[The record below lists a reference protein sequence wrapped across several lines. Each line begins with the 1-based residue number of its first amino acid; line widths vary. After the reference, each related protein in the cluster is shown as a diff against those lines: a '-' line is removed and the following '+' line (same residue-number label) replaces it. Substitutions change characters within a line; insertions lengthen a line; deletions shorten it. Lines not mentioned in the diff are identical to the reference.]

1 MDILRRMSHR
11 QCLVGGEAAS
21 GVWKN
26 HTMKML
32 ASPIPLPDS
41 RLADV
46 HHGRAFF
53 ISPEAE
59 YRALL
64 ILIEDGF
71 RAWRTRWFALVK
83 PDQRPSIGNG
93 WRRSDRRRDPHPIRQ
108 FELRTKYEN
117 APS

>member
-1 MDILRRMSHR
+1 MSHR

-71 RAWRTRWFALVK
+71 
-83 PDQRPSIGNG
+83 QRPSIGNG